1 MHRNEDPTQPKIN
14 KLKKKKIFQQ
24 TKVQDQMASQVEF
37 YPTFKEGLTPTLL
50 KLFQNT
56 AEEGTVPSS
65 FYKAT
70 ITRIPKPDKDIT
82 KKENYRPMSLMNI
95 EKSSTKYE
103 QTESNNT
110 LKGSYTMIKWDLS
123 QGCKESSKHT
133 NQSM

>member
-1 MHRNEDPTQPKIN
+1 
-14 KLKKKKIFQQ
+14 
-24 TKVQDQMASQVEF
+24 MASQVEF

-95 EKSSTKYE
+95 EKSSTKY
-103 QTESNNT
+103 
-110 LKGSYTMIKWDLS
+110 
-123 QGCKESSKHT
+123 
-133 NQSM
+133 